1 MGYTQSVIH
10 MPFDQLSEN
19 PAEDRIWVA
28 IRNPQ
33 LQSPETLRPSDVA
46 VDENGKPVDQ
56 NAAVESMY
64 QIIANLVLAWRVYDT
79 DVEVTVDEATG
90 EAIVGEQKLL
100 PSVNPSAGRPA
111 TPDMIKRLPMA
122 IITEVMGKVR
132 QGTNP
137 Q

>member
-1 MGYTQSVIH
+1 MGYSQPVLHLS
-10 MPFDQLSEN
+10 FDEL
-19 PAEDRIWVA
+19 AEDGDKIWVA

-46 VDENGKPVDQ
+46 VDEHGRPVDQ
-56 NAAVESMY
+56 NAAVDSMY
-64 QIIANLVLAWRVYDT
+64 AIIAGLILAWRVYGT
-79 DVEVTVDEATG
+79 DVEVTVDEETG
-90 EAIVGEQKLL
+90 EPIVGEQKLL

-111 TPDMIKRLPMA
+111 TPDMIKQLPMA
-122 IITEVMGKVR
+122 IITAISNKIR